1 MLVLIAALPASRNI
15 FIRIFNQISSLP
27 PLTERLGSMYYMV
40 VVCVNILIPGENE
53 MITHI
58 VLFKLKERSAEGIEK
73 AQEILLSMEGKVE
86 QLRHLE
92 VGIDLI
98 HSERSSDIA
107 LVTKFDSLEDL
118 QAYQVHPYHA
128 NEVAAYMKSVS
139 SAVMTADYQ
148 SA

>member
-1 MLVLIAALPASRNI
+1 
-15 FIRIFNQISSLP
+15 
-27 PLTERLGSMYYMV
+27 
-40 VVCVNILIPGENE
+40 

-58 VLFKLKERSAEGIEK
+58 VLFKLKERTPEGIEK
-73 AQEILLSMEGKVE
+73 AKEILLSMEGKVE

-98 HSERSSDIA
+98 HSERSSDIS
-107 LVTKFDSLEDL
+107 LFTKFDSLEEL

-139 SAVMTADYQ
+139 SAVTTADYQ
-148 SA
+148 C